1 MRSNKKPKPSATSG
15 TEPMAGGDL
24 VAAKAPAGATA
35 AGEAP
40 ARIRFLRQ
48 FELVERMRAYDP
60 SLDENLINRAY
71 VFATSKHGGQTR
83 HSGDPYFAH
92 PIEVA
97 GILTEYR
104 LDAATIVAGLLHDTI
119 EDTDATREEIETK
132 FGAEIADLVDGVT
145 KLSKLAVLSE
155 ENKQAQN
162 LQKFILAMSR
172 DVRVLLVKLADRLH
186 NMRTLG
192 HVPIPGKRR
201 ATALETLEIYAP
213 LARRIGME
221 RMARELEGLAF
232 HEAFP
237 EAESAINARLE
248 QLRAERGANVAI
260 IIQTIVE
267 TFEFSG
273 INARVFGREK
283 QTFSIWRKL
292 QRKSVEFADLAD
304 IYAFRVIVNTAD
316 DCYRALGVIHQ
327 TWRCV
332 PDAVEDYISNPK
344 PNGYRSI
351 HTIVIGPGNV
361 RVEIQLRTEEMDQI
375 AEVGV
380 AAHWRY
386 KNESYGYDEE
396 HAASSGVDAREAT
409 RSLLEIAEHG
419 GDAEEF
425 LEHAKLEMYQD
436 QVFAFTPKGALIALP
451 HGASPLDFAYAV
463 HSDIGDFCVG
473 AKINGVDR
481 PLRSVLRNGDV
492 VEVIT
497 GERAAPLPSFEA
509 LTKTGRAKAAQ
520 RRLQR
525 QARRDEFL
533 KLGRELVTHA
543 LRRHGHELADTVLVV
558 AAERLGRN
566 DEAELFIA
574 VGEGAIKPS
583 AVVTAAFPGLE
594 EKVRKEEGRKP
605 MEAEKAKL
613 YVKGSDLTPG
623 VALHFGECCS
633 PIPGDRIVGVQVAGE
648 GVMIH
653 TIDCDQLAALEETTD
668 VWIDLAWTPTALSR
682 TLAVGRLVATVEN
695 KRGVLAELC
704 SAIAENEG
712 DILNL
717 KIARRS
723 SEFFEMIFD
732 VEVADARHLTN
743 ILAALRTS
751 KAVKDVERVRG

>member
-1 MRSNKKPKPSATSG
+1 
-15 TEPMAGGDL
+15 MAGGDG
-24 VAAKAPAGATA
+24 VAAKTPAGQAQAGAGDVAT
-35 AGEAP
+35 
-40 ARIRFLRQ
+40 RVRYLRQ

-71 VFATSKHGGQTR
+71 VFATAKHGGQKR

-92 PIEVA
+92 PIQVA
-97 GILTEYR
+97 GILTEYK

-119 EDTDATREEIETK
+119 EDTEATREEIEAK
-132 FGAEIADLVDGVT
+132 FGAEIADLVEGVT
-145 KLSKLAVLSE
+145 KLSKLEIQSE

-172 DVRVLLVKLADRLH
+172 DVRVLLIKLADRLH
-186 NMRTLG
+186 NMRTLS
-192 HVPIPGKRR
+192 HVPTPAKRR
-201 ATALETLEIYAP
+201 RTALETLEIYGP

-237 EAESAINARLE
+237 EAEAAINARLE
-248 QLRAERGANVAI
+248 QLRLEKGANVAI
-260 IIQTIVE
+260 IIQTIMEV
-267 TFEFSG
+267 FEFSG
-273 INARVFGREK
+273 IDARVFGREK

-304 IYAFRVIVNTAD
+304 VYAFRVIVNNPD
-316 DCYRALGVIHQ
+316 DCYRALGLIHQ

-332 PDAVEDYISNPK
+332 PDEVEDYISNPK

-361 RVEIQLRTEEMDQI
+361 RVEIQIRTEEMDQI

-386 KNESYGYDEE
+386 KNEAYGYDEE
-396 HAASSGVDAREAT
+396 LAASAGVDAREAT

-436 QVFAFTPKGALIALP
+436 HVFAFTPKGTLIALP
-451 HGASPLDFAYAV
+451 HGATPLDFAYAV
-463 HSDIGDFCVG
+463 HSDIGDFCIG
-473 AKINGVDR
+473 ARINGIDR
-481 PLRSVLRNGDV
+481 PLRTMLRNGDV
-492 VEVIT
+492 VEILT
-497 GERAAPLPSFEA
+497 GEKAAPLPGYDG
-509 LTKTGRAKAAQ
+509 LTKTGRAKSAQ

-525 QARRDEFL
+525 HARREEFA
-533 KLGRELVTHA
+533 KLGRELVMHA
-543 LRRHGHELADTVLVV
+543 LRRYGHELADTALTQ
-558 AAERLGRN
+558 AAGRLGRP
-566 DEAELFIA
+566 DEEELFIA
-574 VGEGAIKPS
+574 VGEGAVKPS

-594 EKVRKEEGRKP
+594 EKVRKDASRRP
-605 MEAEKAKL
+605 MEVEKAKL

-623 VALHFGECCS
+623 VALHFAECCS
-633 PIPGDRIVGVQVAGE
+633 PIPGDRIIGVQTQGE
-648 GVMIH
+648 GVTIH
-653 TIDCDQLAALEETTD
+653 TIDCDRLGALEGEHGEW
-668 VWIDLAWTPTALSR
+668 VDLAWTPTALTR
-682 TLAVGRLVATVEN
+682 TLATGRLIATVEN

-704 SAIAENEG
+704 STIAENEG

-717 KIARRS
+717 KLARRS
-723 SEFFEMIFD
+723 SEFFEMVFD
-732 VEVADARHLTN
+732 IEVADARHLVN
-743 ILAALRTS
+743 ILAAMRTS